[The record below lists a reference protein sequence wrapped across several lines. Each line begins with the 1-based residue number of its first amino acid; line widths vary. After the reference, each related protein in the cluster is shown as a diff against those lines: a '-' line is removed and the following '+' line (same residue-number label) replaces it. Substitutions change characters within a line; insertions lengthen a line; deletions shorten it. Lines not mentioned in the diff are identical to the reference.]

1 MQESGADTQ
10 VIDLGFFEACR
21 DRNVLHGPVYPADFA
36 GYITLLARCLHMT
49 TSEVLDF
56 LNNNSGALTVLFT
69 AVVTISTVIYSVL
82 TGKLVSETKR
92 MRQVQTEP
100 KIEVTIKS
108 FDFAVHI
115 VRLHIRNIGLGP
127 AINVKFDP
135 KVLSGE
141 QAAQDLLDEFTRSN
155 FFKIGLNYFG
165 PGQERYSH
173 YTQMTQGHD
182 GKIES
187 VLAIEIS
194 YESTTGVKYKE
205 QAMIDMSELKGE
217 YQLGTPNLYSIA
229 KSLEKIQKDISHITS
244 GYKKIGV
251 QIYTAEDRQKEQ
263 EERRAFIEE
272 TTRGDENS

>member
-1 MQESGADTQ
+1 
-10 VIDLGFFEACR
+10 
-21 DRNVLHGPVYPADFA
+21 
-36 GYITLLARCLHMT
+36 MT

-56 LNNNSGALTVLFT
+56 LNKNSGALTVLFT

-108 FDFAVHI
+108 FDFAIHI
-115 VRLHIRNIGLGP
+115 VRLHVRNIGLGP
-127 AINVKFDP
+127 AINVKFNP
-135 KVLSGE
+135 RVLSGG
-141 QAAQDLLDEFTRSN
+141 QAAQELLDEFTQSN

-165 PGQERYSH
+165 PNQERYSH
-173 YTQMTQGHD
+173 YTQMTQGHT

-187 VLAIEIS
+187 VLAIDIS
-194 YESTTGVKYKE
+194 YESTTGVTYKE

-229 KSLEKIQKDISHITS
+229 KSLEKIQKDIYQITS
-244 GYKKIGV
+244 GYKKISAE
-251 QIYTAEDRQKEQ
+251 IYTAEDRQKEQ

-272 TTRGDENS
+272 ATRNNENS

>member
-1 MQESGADTQ
+1 
-10 VIDLGFFEACR
+10 
-21 DRNVLHGPVYPADFA
+21 
-36 GYITLLARCLHMT
+36 MT
-49 TSEVLDF
+49 TSEILNF
-56 LNNNSGALTVLFT
+56 LNENSGALTVLFT

-108 FDFAVHI
+108 FDFAIHI
-115 VRLHIRNIGLGP
+115 VRLHVRNIGLGP
-127 AINVKFDP
+127 AINVRFDP
-135 KVLSGE
+135 KVLSGG
-141 QAAQDLLDEFTRSN
+141 QAAKDLLNEFTQSN

-173 YTQMTQGHD
+173 YTQMTQGHH

-205 QAMIDMSELKGE
+205 QATIDMSELKGE

-229 KSLEKIQKDISHITS
+229 KSLEKIQNDISHITS
-244 GYKKIGV
+244 GYKKSSA
-251 QIYTAEDRQKEQ
+251 QIYTAEDRQKE
-263 EERRAFIEE
+263 EERHAFIEE
-272 TTRGDENS
+272 ATRGNEHS

>member
-1 MQESGADTQ
+1 
-10 VIDLGFFEACR
+10 
-21 DRNVLHGPVYPADFA
+21 
-36 GYITLLARCLHMT
+36 MT
-49 TSEVLDF
+49 TSEILDF
-56 LNNNSGALTVLFT
+56 LNKNSGALTVLFT
-69 AVVTISTVIYSVL
+69 AVVTISTVIYSIL

-108 FDFAVHI
+108 FDFAIHI
-115 VRLHIRNIGLGP
+115 VRLHVRNIGLGP

-135 KVLSGE
+135 KVLSGGP
-141 QAAQDLLDEFTRSN
+141 AAQELLDEFTQSN
-155 FFKIGLNYFG
+155 FLKTGLNYFG

-187 VLAIEIS
+187 VLAIDIS

-229 KSLEKIQKDISHITS
+229 KSLEKMQQDISHITS
-244 GYKKIGV
+244 GYKKIGA

-272 TTRGDENS
+272 ATRDNENS

>member
-1 MQESGADTQ
+1 
-10 VIDLGFFEACR
+10 
-21 DRNVLHGPVYPADFA
+21 
-36 GYITLLARCLHMT
+36 MT
-49 TSEVLDF
+49 PSEILDF
-56 LNNNSGALTVLFT
+56 LNKNSGALTVLFS

-108 FDFAVHI
+108 FDFAIHI

-127 AINVKFDP
+127 AINLKFDL
-135 KVLSGE
+135 KVLSGG
-141 QAAQDLLDEFTRSN
+141 QAAQDLLDEFTQSN

-229 KSLEKIQKDISHITS
+229 KSLEKVQKDISHITS
-244 GYKKIGV
+244 GQKKIGA

-272 TTRGDENS
+272 ATRGNEHS

>member
-1 MQESGADTQ
+1 MNATEF
-10 VIDLGFFEACR
+10 LE
-21 DRNVLHGPVYPADFA
+21 
-36 GYITLLARCLHMT
+36 
-49 TSEVLDF
+49 F
-56 LNNNSGALTVLFT
+56 LNKNSGALTVLFT

-108 FDFAVHI
+108 FDFAIHI
-115 VRLHIRNIGLGP
+115 VRLHVRNIGLGP
-127 AINVKFDP
+127 ALNVKFNP
-135 KVLSGE
+135 QVLSGSD
-141 QAAQDLLDEFTRSN
+141 AAQALLAEFTQSN

-182 GKIES
+182 GKIAS
-187 VLAIEIS
+187 VLAIDIS

-205 QAMIDMSELKGE
+205 QALIDMSELKGE

-229 KSLEKIQKDISHITS
+229 KSLEKIQTDISHITS
-244 GYKKIGV
+244 GYKKISTQV
-251 QIYTAEDRQKEQ
+251 YTAEDRLKDQ
-263 EERRAFIEE
+263 EEQHLFMQEALER
-272 TTRGDENS
+272 DENS

>member
-1 MQESGADTQ
+1 
-10 VIDLGFFEACR
+10 
-21 DRNVLHGPVYPADFA
+21 
-36 GYITLLARCLHMT
+36 MT